1 MFGSLE
7 LRFSSR
13 KLLTRNQN
21 LSLFP
26 CTKVIEREQ
35 VIDMFDKPIVLNRGL
50 IILSKVTHEQR
61 ALI

>member
-1 MFGSLE
+1 MFGSLK

-35 VIDMFDKPIVLNRGL
+35 VIDMFDKPIVLNRG
-50 IILSKVTHEQR
+50 
-61 ALI
+61 